1 MAAKKS
7 TKSTTAKKSPAKGT
21 GKSTAVRHTP
31 IPQIETDIIVPP
43 VLSAITHDRIAK
55 RAHAI
60 WQHNG
65 GSELDNWTA
74 AEREL
79 RAA

>member
-1 MAAKKS
+1 MAAKKN
-7 TKSTTAKKSPAKGT
+7 TAKSSTSKKTPAK

-31 IPQIETDIIVPP
+31 IPQAEPTIV
-43 VLSAITHDRIAK
+43 VAATVEVSHDMIAR
-55 RAHAI
+55 RAFEI
-60 WQHNG
+60 WQSNG
-65 GSELDNWTA
+65 GCEFDNWTR